1 MALLHRVHVA
11 VLIGLLAL
19 SVTATATA
27 RPCRTFFISSYSF
40 SIPSLIDRDDPSSS
54 ATLTSFT
61 EIRSFI
67 PVYISSVKPSFS
79 DQIFVDRAQEDNV
92 VEFDHHRRVPFGF
105 SANDFSSLRNRTKDI
120 LSVVVAL
127 LFGVGCGALTAA
139 TMYLVFSIFANRD
152 EDYSSPYD
160 GFFDDSDEKIESEKK
175 IGYEKIESDKKIGY
189 EMIPAKESV

>member
-1 MALLHRVHVA
+1 MALLLRIHVA
-11 VLIGLLAL
+11 VLIGLLVL
-19 SVTATATA
+19 SVTATA

-40 SIPSLIDRDDPSSS
+40 SIPSITDRDDLSSS
-54 ATLTSFT
+54 ATLASFT

-79 DQIFVDRAQEDNV
+79 GQIFVDRAQEDNA

-139 TMYLVFSIFANRD
+139 TMYLVFSIFANRG

-160 GFFDDSDEKIESEKK
+160 GFFDDTDEKIESPKK
-175 IGYEKIESDKKIGY
+175 IGYEKIESTKKIGY